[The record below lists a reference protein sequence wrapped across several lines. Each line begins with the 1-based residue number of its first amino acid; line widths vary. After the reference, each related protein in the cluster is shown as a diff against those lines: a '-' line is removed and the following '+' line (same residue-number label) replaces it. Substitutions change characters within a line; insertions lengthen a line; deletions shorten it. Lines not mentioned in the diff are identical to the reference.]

1 MTSAVEHEQRWVR
14 NLKAM
19 PFVLLALATVISVA
33 TFPELGPH
41 ALGMQVTFG
50 VLVAATAVWIWR
62 WMHVYGRPHPVGYVG
77 RTLLAAALTVI
88 HPLFCLFAWV
98 GFLDAFE
105 SFRGRWR
112 WVAMAATSLIMA
124 IGQTGGPPPYESPWQ
139 SAALPMLFLVNFG
152 LATLMARYSMHLD
165 AVSQERADT
174 IVRLE
179 HALAENARL
188 QEQLLAQ
195 SRQTGV
201 RDERERLAREIHD
214 TIAQS
219 LAGVV
224 AQLQAAQGSADA
236 EDVRRRVARSTEM
249 ARTALVEARRS
260 VQDLTPAELADAG
273 LVDALSGLVST
284 WESDHGATVSFT
296 VVGETR
302 ALHTEVEATLLR
314 IAQEALA
321 NVAKHSGASRVGVTL
336 TFDDVAEG
344 PEVTLDVRD
353 DGAGFEPGLP
363 RKDTSFGL
371 GVMRDRA
378 ERLAGTFTLESA
390 PGSGTAVSARIPA
403 LPRGAA

>member
-1 MTSAVEHEQRWVR
+1 MTSALEREQRWDR
-14 NLKAM
+14 NLRVL
-19 PFVLLALATVISVA
+19 PFALLALATILCAVTMPVLGP
-33 TFPELGPH
+33 PELAGRV
-41 ALGMQVTFG
+41 AFG

-62 WMHVYGRPHPVGYVG
+62 WMYVYGRPHPVGYVG
-77 RTLLAAALTVI
+77 RTLLAAALTVL
-88 HPLFCLFAWV
+88 HPLFCIFAWV

-124 IGQTGGPPPYESPWQ
+124 IGQTGGPPPYDSTWQ
-139 SAALPMLFLVNFG
+139 SAALPVLFVVNFG

-165 AVSQERADT
+165 AVSRERADT

-188 QEQLLAQ
+188 QERLLAQ
-195 SRQTGV
+195 SRETGV

-224 AQLQAAQGSADA
+224 AQLQAAEGSADA
-236 EDVRRRVARSTEM
+236 GDAGDVRRRVARATEM

-260 VQDLTPAELADAG
+260 VQDLTPAELAEAG
-273 LVDALSGLVST
+273 LPDALSRLVAG
-284 WESDHGATVSFT
+284 WRDDQGVEASFV
-296 VVGETR
+296 VVGDPT
-302 ALHTEVEATLLR
+302 ALHSEVEATLLR

-321 NVAKHSGASRVGVTL
+321 NVAKHAEASRVGVTL
-336 TFDDVAEG
+336 TFDES
-344 PEVTLDVRD
+344 EVILDVRD
-353 DGAGFEPGLP
+353 DGSGFEPTAP
-363 RKDTSFGL
+363 RRDSAFGL
-371 GVMRDRA
+371 GVMRTRA
-378 ERLAGTFTLESA
+378 QRLAGTFTLESA
-390 PGSGTAVSARIPA
+390 PDTGTALSARIPA

>member
-1 MTSAVEHEQRWVR
+1 MTSAVEHEQRWER
-14 NLKAM
+14 NLKAL

-33 TFPELGPH
+33 TIPEMGPH
-41 ALGMQVTFG
+41 TLGGQVALG

-62 WMHVYGRPHPVGYVG
+62 WMYVYGRPHPVGYVG
-77 RTLLAAALTVI
+77 RTLLAAALTIV
-88 HPLFCLFAWV
+88 HPLFCIFAWV

-124 IGQTGGPPPYESPWQ
+124 TGQTGGPPPYDSPWQ
-139 SAALPMLFLVNFG
+139 SVALPLLFVVNFG
-152 LATLMARYSMHLD
+152 IATLMARYSLHLD

-224 AQLQAAQGSADA
+224 AQLQAAEGSADA
-236 EDVRRRVARSTEM
+236 QDVRHRVGRATEM

-260 VQDLTPAELADAG
+260 VQDLTPAELADAS
-273 LVDALSGLVST
+273 LADALSTLVTS
-284 WESDHGATVSFT
+284 WRGDHGVEASFV
-296 VVGETR
+296 VVGDAT
-302 ALHTEVEATLLR
+302 ALHSEVEATLLR

-321 NVAKHSGASRVGVTL
+321 NVAKHASASRVGVTL
-336 TFDDVAEG
+336 TFDEADVI
-344 PEVTLDVRD
+344 LDVRD
-353 DGAGFEPGLP
+353 DGSGFDPAAP
-363 RKDTSFGL
+363 RRSSSFGL
-371 GVMRDRA
+371 GVMRERA
-378 ERLAGTFTLESA
+378 QRLAGTFTLESA
-390 PGSGTAVSARIPA
+390 PGAGTAVSASIPA
-403 LPRGAA
+403 LPRGPA

>member
-1 MTSAVEHEQRWVR
+1 MTSAVEHEQLWER
-14 NLKAM
+14 NLKAL

-33 TFPELGPH
+33 TIPEMGPRT
-41 ALGMQVTFG
+41 LGMRVTLG
-50 VLVAATAVWIWR
+50 VLVAATAVWMWR
-62 WMHVYGRPHPVGYVG
+62 WMYVYGRPHPVGYVG
-77 RTLLAAALTVI
+77 RTLLAAALTIV
-88 HPLFCLFAWV
+88 HPLFCIFAWV

-124 IGQTGGPPPYESPWQ
+124 TGQTGGPPPYDSPWQ
-139 SAALPMLFLVNFG
+139 SAALPVLFVVNFG

-195 SRQTGV
+195 SRESGV

-224 AQLQAAQGSADA
+224 AQLQAAEGSADA
-236 EDVRRRVARSTEM
+236 QDVRRRVARATEM

-260 VQDLTPAELADAG
+260 VQDLTPAELADAC
-273 LVDALSGLVST
+273 LADALSTLVAS
-284 WESDHGATVSFT
+284 WRVDHGVEASFV
-296 VVGETR
+296 VVGDPT
-302 ALHTEVEATLLR
+302 ALHSEVEATLLR

-321 NVAKHSGASRVGVTL
+321 NVAKHASARRVGVTL
-336 TFDDVAEG
+336 TFDES
-344 PEVTLDVRD
+344 EVILDVRD
-353 DGAGFEPGLP
+353 DGSGFDPAAP
-363 RKDTSFGL
+363 RRSSSFGL

-378 ERLAGTFTLESA
+378 QRLTGTFTLESS
-390 PGSGTAVSARIPA
+390 PGSGTAVSASIPA
-403 LPRGAA
+403 LPRGPA

>member
-1 MTSAVEHEQRWVR
+1 MTSAVEHEQLWER
-14 NLKAM
+14 NLKAL

-33 TFPELGPH
+33 TIPEMGPH
-41 ALGMQVTFG
+41 TLGMQVTLG

-62 WMHVYGRPHPVGYVG
+62 WMYVYGRPHPVGYVG
-77 RTLLAAALTVI
+77 RTLLAAALTIV
-88 HPLFCLFAWV
+88 HPLFCIFAWV

-124 IGQTGGPPPYESPWQ
+124 TGQTGGPPPYDSPWQ
-139 SAALPMLFLVNFG
+139 SAALPVLFVVNFG

-179 HALAENARL
+179 NALAENARL
-188 QEQLLAQ
+188 QEQLVAQ

-224 AQLQAAQGSADA
+224 AQLQAAEGSADA
-236 EDVRRRVARSTEM
+236 QDVRHRVARATEL

-273 LVDALSGLVST
+273 LADALSRLVTS
-284 WESDHGATVSFT
+284 WRDDHGVEASFV
-296 VVGETR
+296 VVGDAA
-302 ALHTEVEATLLR
+302 ALHSEVEATLLR

-321 NVAKHSGASRVGVTL
+321 NVAKHAGASRVGVTL
-336 TFDDVAEG
+336 TFDEADVI
-344 PEVTLDVRD
+344 LDVRD
-353 DGAGFEPGLP
+353 DGSGFDPAAP
-363 RKDTSFGL
+363 RRSSSFGL
-371 GVMRDRA
+371 GVMRERA
-378 ERLAGTFTLESA
+378 QRLAGTFTLESA
-390 PGSGTAVSARIPA
+390 PGAGTAVSASIPA
-403 LPRGAA
+403 LPRGPA

>member
-1 MTSAVEHEQRWVR
+1 MTSAVEHEQLWER
-14 NLKAM
+14 NLKAL

-33 TFPELGPH
+33 TIPEMGPH
-41 ALGMQVTFG
+41 TLGMQVTLG
-50 VLVAATAVWIWR
+50 VLVAVTAVWIWR
-62 WMHVYGRPHPVGYVG
+62 WMYVYGRPHPVGYVG
-77 RTLLAAALTVI
+77 RTLLAAALTIV
-88 HPLFCLFAWV
+88 HPLFCIFAWV

-124 IGQTGGPPPYESPWQ
+124 TGQTGGPPPYDSPWQ
-139 SAALPMLFLVNFG
+139 SAALPVLFVVNFG

-179 HALAENARL
+179 NALAENARL
-188 QEQLLAQ
+188 QQQLLAQ

-224 AQLQAAQGSADA
+224 AQLQAAEGSADA
-236 EDVRRRVARSTEM
+236 QDVRRRVARATEM

-260 VQDLTPAELADAG
+260 VQDLTPAELADTG
-273 LVDALSGLVST
+273 LADALSRLVTS
-284 WESDHGATVSFT
+284 WRDDHGVEASFV
-296 VVGETR
+296 VVGDAT
-302 ALHTEVEATLLR
+302 ALHSEVEATLLR

-321 NVAKHSGASRVGVTL
+321 NVAKHADASRVGVTL
-336 TFDDVAEG
+336 TYDDADVI
-344 PEVTLDVRD
+344 LDVRD
-353 DGAGFEPGLP
+353 DGSGFDPAAP
-363 RKDTSFGL
+363 RRSSSFGL
-371 GVMRDRA
+371 GVMRERA
-378 ERLAGTFTLESA
+378 QRLAGTFTLESA
-390 PGSGTAVSARIPA
+390 PGAGTAVSASIPA
-403 LPRGAA
+403 LPRGPA

>member
-1 MTSAVEHEQRWVR
+1 MTSAVEHEQRWAR

-33 TFPELGPH
+33 TFPEMGPRSV
-41 ALGMQVTFG
+41 GIRVTFG
-50 VLVAATAVWIWR
+50 VLVAVTAVWIWR
-62 WMHVYGRPHPVGYVG
+62 WMYVYGRPHPVGYVG
-77 RTLLAAALTVI
+77 RTLLAGALTVI

-124 IGQTGGPPPYESPWQ
+124 VGQTGGPPPYESPWQ
-139 SAALPMLFLVNFG
+139 SAALPMLFVVNFG

-174 IVRLE
+174 IIRLE

-188 QEQLLAQ
+188 QEQLVAQ

-224 AQLQAAQGSADA
+224 AQLQAAQGSADD
-236 EDVRRRVARSTEM
+236 EDVRRRVTRATEM

-260 VQDLTPAELADAG
+260 VQDLAPAELADG
-273 LVDALSGLVST
+273 CLTDALSGLVT
-284 WESDHGATVSFT
+284 AWGSDHGATVSFT
-296 VVGETR
+296 VVGEAR

-321 NVAKHSGASRVGVTL
+321 NVAKHSGAARVGVTL

-390 PGSGTAVSARIPA
+390 PGSGTAVSARVPA

>member
-1 MTSAVEHEQRWVR
+1 MTSAVEHEQRWAR

-33 TFPELGPH
+33 TFPEMGPRSV
-41 ALGMQVTFG
+41 GMRVTFG
-50 VLVAATAVWIWR
+50 VLVAVTAVWIWR
-62 WMHVYGRPHPVGYVG
+62 WMYVHGRPHPVGYVG
-77 RTLLAAALTVI
+77 RTLLAAALTII

-124 IGQTGGPPPYESPWQ
+124 TGQTGGPPPYDSPWQ
-139 SAALPMLFLVNFG
+139 SAALPMLFVVNFG

-174 IVRLE
+174 IIKLE
-179 HALAENARL
+179 NALAENARL

-224 AQLQAAQGSADA
+224 AQLQAAQGSTDA

-260 VQDLTPAELADAG
+260 VQDLTPAELADTG
-273 LVDALSGLVST
+273 LADAISALV
-284 WESDHGATVSFT
+284 ESWRDDHGVEASFV
-296 VVGETR
+296 VVGRPTP
-302 ALHTEVEATLLR
+302 LHSEVEATLLR

-321 NVAKHSGASRVGVTL
+321 NVAKHAAASRVGVTL
-336 TFDDVAEG
+336 TFDDS
-344 PEVTLDVRD
+344 EVILDVRD
-353 DGAGFEPGLP
+353 DGSGFDPTAP
-363 RKDTSFGL
+363 RRSSSFGL

-390 PGSGTAVSARIPA
+390 PGSGTAVSASIPA
-403 LPRGAA
+403 LLRGPA

>member
-1 MTSAVEHEQRWVR
+1 MTSAVEPEQRWER
-14 NLKAM
+14 NLKVL
-19 PFVLLALATVISVA
+19 PFVLLALATVICVA
-33 TFPELGPH
+33 TLPEMGPRSV
-41 ALGMQVTFG
+41 GMRLTFG
-50 VLVAATAVWIWR
+50 VLVAVTAVWIWR
-62 WMHVYGRPHPVGYVG
+62 WMYVYGRPHPVGYVG

-88 HPLFCLFAWV
+88 HPLFCIFAWL

-105 SFRGRWR
+105 SFRGRWT
-112 WVAMAATSLIMA
+112 WVAMATTSLIMA
-124 IGQTGGPPPYESPWQ
+124 TGQTGGPPPYDSPWQ
-139 SAALPMLFLVNFG
+139 NAALPVLFVVNFG

-165 AVSQERADT
+165 AVSQARADT

-188 QEQLLAQ
+188 QEQLVAQ

-236 EDVRRRVARSTEM
+236 EDVRRRVARATEM

-260 VQDLTPAELADAG
+260 LQDLTPAELADAG
-273 LVDALSGLVST
+273 LADALSTLVEG
-284 WESDHGATVSFT
+284 WRDDHGVEASFV
-296 VVGETR
+296 VVGEAT
-302 ALHTEVEATLLR
+302 ALHPEVEATLLR

-321 NVAKHSGASRVGVTL
+321 NVAKHASARRVGVTL
-336 TFDDVAEG
+336 TFDEADVL
-344 PEVTLDVRD
+344 LDVRD
-353 DGAGFEPGLP
+353 DGSGFDAAAP
-363 RKDTSFGL
+363 RRSSSFGL

-378 ERLAGTFTLESA
+378 ERLAGTFTLETA
-390 PGSGTAVSARIPA
+390 PDAGTAVSARVPA
-403 LPRGAA
+403 IPRGAA

>member
-1 MTSAVEHEQRWVR
+1 MTSAVEHEQLWER
-14 NLKAM
+14 NLKAL

-33 TFPELGPH
+33 TVPEMGPH
-41 ALGMQVTFG
+41 TLGMQVTLG

-62 WMHVYGRPHPVGYVG
+62 WMYVYGRPHPVGYVG
-77 RTLLAAALTVI
+77 RTLLAAALTVV
-88 HPLFCLFAWV
+88 HPLFCIFAWV

-112 WVAMAATSLIMA
+112 WVAMAATALIMA
-124 IGQTGGPPPYESPWQ
+124 TGQTGGPPPYDSPWQ
-139 SAALPMLFLVNFG
+139 SAALPVLFVINFG

-179 HALAENARL
+179 RALAENARL
-188 QEQLLAQ
+188 QEQLVAQ

-224 AQLQAAQGSADA
+224 AQLQAAEGSADA
-236 EDVRRRVARSTEM
+236 QDVRRRVARATEL

-273 LVDALSGLVST
+273 LADALSRLVTS
-284 WESDHGATVSFT
+284 WRDDHGVEASFV
-296 VVGETR
+296 VVGDAT
-302 ALHTEVEATLLR
+302 ALHSEVEATLLR

-321 NVAKHSGASRVGVTL
+321 NVAKHAAASRVGVTL
-336 TFDDVAEG
+336 TFDEADVI
-344 PEVTLDVRD
+344 LDVRD
-353 DGAGFEPGLP
+353 DGAGFDPAAP
-363 RKDTSFGL
+363 RRSSSFGL
-371 GVMRDRA
+371 GVMRERA
-378 ERLAGTFTLESA
+378 QRLAGTFTLESA
-390 PGSGTAVSARIPA
+390 PDAGTAVSASIPA
-403 LPRGAA
+403 LPRGPA

>member
-1 MTSAVEHEQRWVR
+1 MTMAVEREQRWEH
-14 NLKAM
+14 NLKVL

-33 TFPELGPH
+33 TISEMGPRT
-41 ALGMQVTFG
+41 LGMRVTFG

-62 WMHVYGRPHPVGYVG
+62 WMYVYGRPHPVGYVG
-77 RTLLAAALTVI
+77 RTLLAAALTVV
-88 HPLFCLFAWV
+88 HPLFCIFAWV

-112 WVAMAATSLIMA
+112 WVAMAVTSLIMA
-124 IGQTGGPPPYESPWQ
+124 TGQTGGPPPYDSPWQ
-139 SAALPMLFLVNFG
+139 SAALPLLFVVNFG
-152 LATLMARYSMHLD
+152 LASLMARYSMHLD

-179 HALAENARL
+179 HALTENARL
-188 QEQLLAQ
+188 HEKLLAQ

-224 AQLQAAQGSADA
+224 AQLQAAEGSADA
-236 EDVRRRVARSTEM
+236 GDAGDVRRRVARATEM

-260 VQDLTPAELADAG
+260 VQDLSPTELTDAG
-273 LVDALSGLVST
+273 LLDALSRLI
-284 WESDHGATVSFT
+284 ESWNDDHDVEASFV
-296 VVGETR
+296 VVGEAT
-302 ALHTEVEATLLR
+302 ALHSEVEATLLR

-321 NVAKHSGASRVGVTL
+321 NVAKHAEASRVGVTL
-336 TFDDVAEG
+336 TFDES
-344 PEVTLDVRD
+344 EVILDVRD
-353 DGAGFEPGLP
+353 DGCGFDPTGP
-363 RKDTSFGL
+363 RRDSAFGL
-371 GVMRDRA
+371 GVMRTRA
-378 ERLAGTFTLESA
+378 QRLAGTFTLESA
-390 PGSGTAVSARIPA
+390 PGAGTALSARIPA

>member
-1 MTSAVEHEQRWVR
+1 MTSAVEHEQLWER
-14 NLKAM
+14 NLKAL

-33 TFPELGPH
+33 TIPEMGPH
-41 ALGMQVTFG
+41 TLGMQVTLG
-50 VLVAATAVWIWR
+50 VLVAVTAVWIWR
-62 WMHVYGRPHPVGYVG
+62 WMYVYGRPHPVGYVG
-77 RTLLAAALTVI
+77 RTLLAAALTIV
-88 HPLFCLFAWV
+88 HPLFCIFAWV

-124 IGQTGGPPPYESPWQ
+124 TGQTGGPPPYDTPWQ
-139 SAALPMLFLVNFG
+139 SAALPALFVVNFG
-152 LATLMARYSMHLD
+152 VATLMARYSMHLD

-188 QEQLLAQ
+188 QEKLLAQ
-195 SRQTGV
+195 SRQSGV

-224 AQLQAAQGSADA
+224 AQLQAAEGSADA
-236 EDVRRRVARSTEM
+236 QDVRRRVGRATEM

-260 VQDLTPAELADAG
+260 VQDLTPAELADTG
-273 LVDALSGLVST
+273 LADALSRLVTS
-284 WESDHGATVSFT
+284 WRDDHGVEASFV
-296 VVGETR
+296 VVGDAT
-302 ALHTEVEATLLR
+302 ALHSEVEATLLR

-321 NVAKHSGASRVGVTL
+321 NVAKHADASRVGVTL
-336 TFDDVAEG
+336 TFDEADVI
-344 PEVTLDVRD
+344 LDVRD
-353 DGAGFEPGLP
+353 DGSGFDAAAP
-363 RKDTSFGL
+363 RRSSSFGL
-371 GVMRDRA
+371 GVMRERA

-390 PGSGTAVSARIPA
+390 PGAGTAVSASIPA
-403 LPRGAA
+403 LPRGPA

>member
-1 MTSAVEHEQRWVR
+1 MTSAVEHEQLWER
-14 NLKAM
+14 NLKAL

-33 TFPELGPH
+33 TIPEMGPH
-41 ALGMQVTFG
+41 TLGMQVTLG

-62 WMHVYGRPHPVGYVG
+62 WMYVYGRPHPVGYVG
-77 RTLLAAALTVI
+77 RTLLAAALTIV
-88 HPLFCLFAWV
+88 HPLFCIFAWI

-124 IGQTGGPPPYESPWQ
+124 TGQTGGPPPYDSPWQ
-139 SAALPMLFLVNFG
+139 SAALPVLFVVNFG

-179 HALAENARL
+179 NALAENAHL
-188 QEQLLAQ
+188 QEQLVAQ

-224 AQLQAAQGSADA
+224 AQLQAAEGSADA
-236 EDVRRRVARSTEM
+236 QDVRHRVARATEL

-273 LVDALSGLVST
+273 LADALSRLVTS
-284 WESDHGATVSFT
+284 WRDDHGVEASFV
-296 VVGETR
+296 VVGDAA
-302 ALHTEVEATLLR
+302 ALHSEVEATLLR

-321 NVAKHSGASRVGVTL
+321 NVAKHAGASRVGVTL
-336 TFDDVAEG
+336 TFDEADVI
-344 PEVTLDVRD
+344 LDVRD
-353 DGAGFEPGLP
+353 DGSGFDPAAP
-363 RKDTSFGL
+363 RRSSSFGL
-371 GVMRDRA
+371 GVMRERA
-378 ERLAGTFTLESA
+378 QRLAGTFTLESA
-390 PGSGTAVSARIPA
+390 PGAGTAVSASIPA
-403 LPRGAA
+403 LPRGPA

>member
-1 MTSAVEHEQRWVR
+1 MTSAVEPEQLWER
-14 NLKAM
+14 NLKAL
-19 PFVLLALATVISVA
+19 PFVLLALATVICVA
-33 TFPELGPH
+33 TFPEMGPRSV
-41 ALGMQVTFG
+41 GMRVTFG
-50 VLVAATAVWIWR
+50 VLVAVTAAWIWQ
-62 WMHVYGRPHPVGYVG
+62 WMYVHDGPHPVGYVG
-77 RTLLAAALTVI
+77 RTLLAAALTII
-88 HPLFCLFAWV
+88 HPLFCIFAWI

-124 IGQTGGPPPYESPWQ
+124 TGQTGGPPPYDSPWQ
-139 SAALPMLFLVNFG
+139 NAALPVLFVVNFG

-165 AVSQERADT
+165 AVSQARADT

-188 QEQLLAQ
+188 QEQLVAQ

-224 AQLQAAQGSADA
+224 AQLQAAEGSADA
-236 EDVRRRVARSTEM
+236 EDVRRRVARATEM

-273 LVDALSGLVST
+273 LVDALSTLVEG
-284 WESDHGATVSFT
+284 WRVDHAVEASVV
-296 VVGETR
+296 VVGEST
-302 ALHTEVEATLLR
+302 ALHPEVEATLLR
-314 IAQEALA
+314 IAQEALT
-321 NVAKHSGASRVGVTL
+321 NVAKHASARRVGVTL
-336 TFDDVAEG
+336 TFDDS
-344 PEVTLDVRD
+344 EVILDVRD
-353 DGAGFEPGLP
+353 DGAGFDPAAP
-363 RKDTSFGL
+363 RRSSSFGL

-378 ERLAGTFTLESA
+378 QRLTGTFTLEST
-390 PGSGTAVSARIPA
+390 PGSGTAVSASIPA
-403 LPRGAA
+403 LPRGPA

>member
-1 MTSAVEHEQRWVR
+1 MTSAVEHEQLWER
-14 NLKAM
+14 NLKAL

-33 TFPELGPH
+33 TVPEMGPH
-41 ALGMQVTFG
+41 TLGMQVTLG

-62 WMHVYGRPHPVGYVG
+62 WMYVYGRPHPVGYVG
-77 RTLLAAALTVI
+77 RTLLAAALTVV
-88 HPLFCLFAWV
+88 HPLFCIFAWV

-112 WVAMAATSLIMA
+112 WVAMAATALIMA
-124 IGQTGGPPPYESPWQ
+124 TGQTGGPPPYDSPWQ
-139 SAALPMLFLVNFG
+139 SAALPVLFVVNFG

-179 HALAENARL
+179 RALAENARL
-188 QEQLLAQ
+188 QEQLVAQ

-224 AQLQAAQGSADA
+224 AQLQAAEGSADA
-236 EDVRRRVARSTEM
+236 QDVRRRVARATEL

-273 LVDALSGLVST
+273 LADALSRLVTS
-284 WESDHGATVSFT
+284 WRDDHGVEASFV
-296 VVGETR
+296 VVGDAT
-302 ALHTEVEATLLR
+302 ALHSEVEATLLR

-321 NVAKHSGASRVGVTL
+321 NVAKHAAASRVGVTL
-336 TFDDVAEG
+336 TFDEADVI
-344 PEVTLDVRD
+344 LDVRD
-353 DGAGFEPGLP
+353 DGAGFDPAAP
-363 RKDTSFGL
+363 RRSSSFGL
-371 GVMRDRA
+371 GVMRERA
-378 ERLAGTFTLESA
+378 QRLAGTFTLESA
-390 PGSGTAVSARIPA
+390 PDAGTAVSASIPA
-403 LPRGAA
+403 LPRGPA

>member
-1 MTSAVEHEQRWVR
+1 MTSAVEHEQLWER
-14 NLKAM
+14 NLKAL

-33 TFPELGPH
+33 TIPEMGPH
-41 ALGMQVTFG
+41 TLGGQVTLG

-62 WMHVYGRPHPVGYVG
+62 WMYVYGRPHPVGYVG
-77 RTLLAAALTVI
+77 RTLLAAALTVV
-88 HPLFCLFAWV
+88 HPLFCIFAWV

-112 WVAMAATSLIMA
+112 WVAMAATALIMA
-124 IGQTGGPPPYESPWQ
+124 IGQTGGPPPYDSPWQ
-139 SAALPMLFLVNFG
+139 SAALPVLFVVNFG
-152 LATLMARYSMHLD
+152 LATLMGRYSMHLD

-179 HALAENARL
+179 SALAENARL
-188 QEQLLAQ
+188 QEQLVAQ

-224 AQLQAAQGSADA
+224 AQLQAAEGSADA
-236 EDVRRRVARSTEM
+236 QDVRRRVARATEL

-273 LVDALSGLVST
+273 LADALSRLVTS
-284 WESDHGATVSFT
+284 WRDDHGVEASFV
-296 VVGETR
+296 VVGDAT
-302 ALHTEVEATLLR
+302 ALHSEVEATLLR

-321 NVAKHSGASRVGVTL
+321 NVAKHASASRVGVTL
-336 TFDDVAEG
+336 TFDEADVI
-344 PEVTLDVRD
+344 LDVRD
-353 DGAGFEPGLP
+353 DGSGFDPTAP
-363 RKDTSFGL
+363 RRSSSFGL
-371 GVMRDRA
+371 GVMRERA
-378 ERLAGTFTLESA
+378 QRLAGTFTLESA
-390 PGSGTAVSARIPA
+390 PGAGTAVSASIPA
-403 LPRGAA
+403 LPRGPA

>member
-1 MTSAVEHEQRWVR
+1 MTSAVEHEQLWER
-14 NLKAM
+14 NLKAL

-33 TFPELGPH
+33 TIPEMGPH
-41 ALGMQVTFG
+41 TLGMQVTLG
-50 VLVAATAVWIWR
+50 VLVAVTAVWIWR
-62 WMHVYGRPHPVGYVG
+62 WMYVYGRPHPVGYVG
-77 RTLLAAALTVI
+77 RTLLAAALTIV
-88 HPLFCLFAWV
+88 HPLFCIFAWV

-124 IGQTGGPPPYESPWQ
+124 TGQTGGPPPYDTPWQ
-139 SAALPMLFLVNFG
+139 SAALPALFVVNFG
-152 LATLMARYSMHLD
+152 VATLMARYSMHLD

-179 HALAENARL
+179 RALAENARL
-188 QEQLLAQ
+188 QEKLLAQ
-195 SRQTGV
+195 SRQSGV

-224 AQLQAAQGSADA
+224 AQLQAAEGSADA
-236 EDVRRRVARSTEM
+236 QDVRRRVGRATEM

-273 LVDALSGLVST
+273 LADALSRLVTS
-284 WESDHGATVSFT
+284 WRDDHGVEASFV
-296 VVGETR
+296 VVGDAT
-302 ALHTEVEATLLR
+302 ALHSEVEATLLR

-321 NVAKHSGASRVGVTL
+321 NVAKHAAASRVGVTL
-336 TFDDVAEG
+336 TFDEADVI
-344 PEVTLDVRD
+344 LDVRD
-353 DGAGFEPGLP
+353 DGSGFDAAAP
-363 RKDTSFGL
+363 RRSSSFGL
-371 GVMRDRA
+371 GVMRERA

-390 PGSGTAVSARIPA
+390 PGAGTAVSASIPA
-403 LPRGAA
+403 LPRGPA

>member
-1 MTSAVEHEQRWVR
+1 MTSAVEPERLWER
-14 NLKAM
+14 NLKAL

-33 TFPELGPH
+33 TFSEMGPRSV
-41 ALGMQVTFG
+41 GMRVTFG
-50 VLVAATAVWIWR
+50 VLVAVTAVWIWR
-62 WMHVYGRPHPVGYVG
+62 WMYVDDRPHPVGYVG
-77 RTLLAAALTVI
+77 RALLAGALTVI
-88 HPLFCLFAWV
+88 HPLFCIFAWI

-124 IGQTGGPPPYESPWQ
+124 TGQTGGPPPYDSPWQ
-139 SAALPMLFLVNFG
+139 SAALPALFVVNFG

-165 AVSQERADT
+165 AVSQARADT

-188 QEQLLAQ
+188 QEQLVAQ

-236 EDVRRRVARSTEM
+236 EDVRRRVTRATEM
-249 ARTALVEARRS
+249 ARAALVEARRS
-260 VQDLTPAELADAG
+260 VQDLTPAELAGAGLADALAG
-273 LVDALSGLVST
+273 LVAGWRD
-284 WESDHGATVSFT
+284 DHGVEASFV
-296 VVGETR
+296 VVGDAT
-302 ALHTEVEATLLR
+302 ALHPEVEATLLR

-321 NVAKHSGASRVGVTL
+321 NVAKHASASRVGVTL
-336 TFDDVAEG
+336 TFDG
-344 PEVTLDVRD
+344 SEVILDVRD
-353 DGAGFEPGLP
+353 DGAGFDPDAP
-363 RKDTSFGL
+363 RRPSAFGL

-378 ERLAGTFTLESA
+378 RRLTGTFTLESA
-390 PGSGTAVSARIPA
+390 PGSGTAVSASIPA
-403 LPRGAA
+403 LSRGPA